1 MDPIAD
7 RLLRVFRLVLGDL
20 TIELDDETT
29 AEDIEGWDS
38 LAHINLM
45 FSVENEFGIQFAS
58 NEFARFHN
66 VGDLRRSV
74 ETKVSG
80 QDRTDQIT

>member
-7 RLLRVFRLVLGDL
+7 RLLRVFRLVLGDP

-45 FSVENEFGIQFAS
+45 FSVENEFGIRFVS

-66 VGDLRRSV
+66 VGELRRSI
-74 ETKVSG
+74 ETKLS
-80 QDRTDQIT
+80 R